1 MTGTGKSTGSAA
13 FTRGTGKRE
22 GWKGHGKPGEA
33 FNPGEMLVPLIK
45 AEGAA
50 ALFAWLFY
58 RSIPAFVL
66 LQPLAVCLQR
76 NFRRK
81 ERKRREQKLGGQFK
95 DGLLAMAASLRAG
108 HSAENAFEDAA
119 GELAFLYG
127 PEERITRE
135 FQRVTAR
142 TKMNVPLEQA
152 VLELAARCS
161 LPDIQTFSEVFLAAR
176 RTGGE
181 LGRIILDTA
190 QTLAGRLE
198 VREEIDTML
207 RGKQYEQKIMRA
219 VPPLLLIYMDFT
231 SPGFFSVLY
240 ETLLGRGIMTGC
252 MGVYLAALY
261 LAERISDIQV

>member
-22 GWKGHGKPGEA
+22 GWKRHGKPGEA

-152 VLELAARCS
+152 VLNWRPGAAFRTFRLSPRCFRR
-161 LPDIQTFSEVFLAAR
+161 PDGPEGSWEGLFWTRHR
-176 RTGGE
+176 RWQDGWRCGRRSTPCCGE
-181 LGRIILDTA
+181 SSMNR
-190 QTLAGRLE
+190 R
-198 VREEIDTML
+198 
-207 RGKQYEQKIMRA
+207 
-219 VPPLLLIYMDFT
+219 
-231 SPGFFSVLY
+231 S
-240 ETLLGRGIMTGC
+240 
-252 MGVYLAALY
+252 
-261 LAERISDIQV
+261 